1 MNRIIL
7 VLLAVLVGFP
17 AWAQPAAPACQFPGD
32 NACVRSVANTIVTAV
47 PTTGQTIVVPPNTQL
62 YIVSPAGTLAAL
74 TITMPLYGY
83 NIGDQLTI
91 TLNQI
96 ITSLAVNAN
105 TGQTIQGAAVSAAT
119 TALGASFSYRWIL
132 PGTWQR
138 VQ

>member
-7 VLLAVLVGFP
+7 ALLAVLAGFP
-17 AWAQPAAPACQFPGD
+17 AWAQPAVPSCQFPGD
-32 NACVRSVANTIVTAV
+32 NACVRSFANTIVTAV
-47 PTTGQTIVVPPNTQL
+47 PTTGQTIAVPPNTQL

-74 TITMPLYGY
+74 TITLPLYGY

-91 TLNQI
+91 PINQV
-96 ITSLAVNAN
+96 ITALTINGAA
-105 TGQTIQGAAVSAAT
+105 GQTVQGPAVSAAAS
-119 TALGASFSYRWIL
+119 ALGAAYSYRWIL